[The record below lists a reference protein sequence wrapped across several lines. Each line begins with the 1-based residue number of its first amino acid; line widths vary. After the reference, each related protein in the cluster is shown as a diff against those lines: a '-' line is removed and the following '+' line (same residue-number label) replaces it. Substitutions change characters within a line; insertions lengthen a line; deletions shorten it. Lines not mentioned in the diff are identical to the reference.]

1 MEFSFFIYIL
11 SVVII
16 LTVLVCYIVRKERN
30 REYRKSCLNNGKPLK
45 YIPKKIF
52 QLVEDKSKIPVE
64 FKENINF
71 IKSLNPNWKYTLYDD
86 QDIKK
91 YIRDNYGE
99 EILKYYNKIN
109 PKYGPARADF
119 FRYLLI
125 YKEGG
130 AYFDI
135 KSAPTLPLDTI
146 ILPDDEYILGHWDG
160 NPQFNIVNNIRGEYQ
175 QWYIIAKPK
184 HPFLKEVIDKVIRNI
199 DNYTVHRFGT
209 GKQAV
214 LEVTGPVIYTN
225 AISPILN
232 NHNHRFID
240 LNEFAGLSYNNIQKS
255 HVNLF
260 NKTHYSKLTEPII
273 ISTNNKDD

>member
-11 SVVII
+11 CVVII
-16 LTVLVCYIVRKERN
+16 LTILVCYIVRKERKC
-30 REYRKSCLNNGKPLK
+30 EYRKSCLNNGKPLK

-52 QLVEDKSKIPVE
+52 QLVEDKSKVPVE

-99 EILKYYNKIN
+99 EMLKYYNKIN

-135 KSAPTLPLDTI
+135 KSAATLPLDTI
-146 ILPDDEYILGHWDG
+146 ILPDDEYILSHWDS
-160 NPQFNIVNNIRGEYQ
+160 NPQCIYVNNIRGEYQ

-184 HPFLKEVIDKVIRNI
+184 HPFLKEVIDKVLRNI
-199 DNYTVHRFGT
+199 DNYTVHRFGI
-209 GKQAV
+209 GKDGV
-214 LEVTGPVIYTN
+214 LRVTGPIIYTN

-240 LNEFAGLSYNNIQKS
+240 LNDFTGLNYNNIQKS

-273 ISTNNKDD
+273 ISANNKDE

>member
-1 MEFSFFIYIL
+1 MEFSFFIYIICIFIL
-11 SVVII
+11 
-16 LTVLVCYIVRKERN
+16 LTVIFSYIIRKRRK
-30 REYRKSCLNNGKPLK
+30 REYRENCLNNGKPLK

-52 QLVEDKSKIPVE
+52 QLIQDKTNISPE
-64 FKENINF
+64 FKENMDF
-71 IKSLNPNWKYTLYDD
+71 IKSLHPDWKYTLYDD
-86 QDIKK
+86 KDIRE
-91 YIRDNYGE
+91 YIRHNYGE
-99 EILKYYNKIN
+99 EMLNYYSKIN
-109 PKYGPARADF
+109 PKYGAAKADF

-125 YKEGG
+125 YREGG

-135 KSAPTLPLDTI
+135 KSAPTLSLDTI
-146 ILPDDEYILGHWDG
+146 ILPDDEYILSHWDG
-160 NPQFNIVNNIRGEYQ
+160 PMFPVVNNIRGEYQ

-199 DNYTVHRFGT
+199 DNYTVDRFGT
-209 GKQAV
+209 GKIGV
-214 LEVTGPVIYTN
+214 LRVTGPIVYTN

-240 LNEFAGLSYNNIQKS
+240 LNEFAGLIYNNIQKS

-260 NKTHYSKLTEPII
+260 NKTHYSKLSEPII